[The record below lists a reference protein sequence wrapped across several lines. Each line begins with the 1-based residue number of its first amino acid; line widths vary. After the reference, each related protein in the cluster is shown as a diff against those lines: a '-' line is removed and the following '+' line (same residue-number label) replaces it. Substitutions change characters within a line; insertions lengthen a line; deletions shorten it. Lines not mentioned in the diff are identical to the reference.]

1 MYIFKSGTT
10 SLKKNAVLNVFKQCS
25 NIIFPL
31 LTFPYISRVLGA
43 DNLGRYSFVDS
54 LIQILVTVAVL
65 GIPTYAVREGARIRN
80 DYKEIE
86 QFSAELFTISLFSM
100 LIVYFFL
107 FVLLMYV
114 PRIKSDSVLV
124 VILSF
129 NILATVL
136 GRDWINSIYE
146 NYIYITARQFLFQFV
161 SLFTIFL
168 VIRNQDDYIK
178 YAAIMLISNSGGFI
192 LNLLYLQKKI
202 PLRITL
208 RLHLKKHLKP
218 IFLLFCS
225 SLAITIYVKSDIF
238 LIGLLSTNKE
248 VGIYTLASKIYIV
261 IKSVL
266 NAIILVVIPRA
277 ANLLGSGRFSEYYN
291 ILSELK
297 KILYTLIFP
306 AIIGLFVLSKSII
319 LLIGGKGFY
328 LGYNP
333 LRILSIALFCAV
345 FNCFYAQCVLVINR
359 KENIFFIATV
369 ISSVVNIIL
378 NIILIPRFG
387 ASGAAF
393 TTLVAE
399 IVVLI
404 ICKFNADRYLRL
416 KKDKDMK
423 SVFVGSIIIALIC
436 ILVNK
441 IFSIDLLKI
450 IVSFIFS
457 LVAYTI
463 VLFLMK
469 NSLFEKINNR

>member
-291 ILSELK
+291 I
-297 KILYTLIFP
+297 YP
-306 AIIGLFVLSKSII
+306 
-319 LLIGGKGFY
+319 
-328 LGYNP
+328 N
-333 LRILSIALFCAV
+333 
-345 FNCFYAQCVLVINR
+345 
-359 KENIFFIATV
+359 
-369 ISSVVNIIL
+369 
-378 NIILIPRFG
+378 
-387 ASGAAF
+387 
-393 TTLVAE
+393 
-399 IVVLI
+399 
-404 ICKFNADRYLRL
+404 
-416 KKDKDMK
+416 
-423 SVFVGSIIIALIC
+423 
-436 ILVNK
+436 
-441 IFSIDLLKI
+441 
-450 IVSFIFS
+450 
-457 LVAYTI
+457 
-463 VLFLMK
+463 
-469 NSLFEKINNR
+469 

>member
-1 MYIFKSGTT
+1 M
-10 SLKKNAVLNVFKQCS
+10 
-25 NIIFPL
+25 
-31 LTFPYISRVLGA
+31 
-43 DNLGRYSFVDS
+43 
-54 LIQILVTVAVL
+54 
-65 GIPTYAVREGARIRN
+65 
-80 DYKEIE
+80 
-86 QFSAELFTISLFSM
+86 
-100 LIVYFFL
+100 
-107 FVLLMYV
+107 
-114 PRIKSDSVLV
+114 
-124 VILSF
+124 
-129 NILATVL
+129 
-136 GRDWINSIYE
+136 
-146 NYIYITARQFLFQFV
+146 
-161 SLFTIFL
+161 
-168 VIRNQDDYIK
+168 
-178 YAAIMLISNSGGFI
+178 
-192 LNLLYLQKKI
+192 
-202 PLRITL
+202 
-208 RLHLKKHLKP
+208 
-218 IFLLFCS
+218 
-225 SLAITIYVKSDIF
+225 
-238 LIGLLSTNKE
+238 
-248 VGIYTLASKIYIV
+248 
-261 IKSVL
+261 
-266 NAIILVVIPRA
+266 
-277 ANLLGSGRFSEYYN
+277 
-291 ILSELK
+291 
-297 KILYTLIFP
+297 
-306 AIIGLFVLSKSII
+306 LSKSII